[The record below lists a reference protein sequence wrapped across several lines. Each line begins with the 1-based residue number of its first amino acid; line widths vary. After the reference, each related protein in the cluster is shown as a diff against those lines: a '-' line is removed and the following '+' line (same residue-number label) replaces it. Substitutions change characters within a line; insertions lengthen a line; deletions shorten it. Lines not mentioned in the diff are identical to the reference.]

1 MSTSVSPRSR
11 TITLILACLLFV
23 LGLGGLH
30 RFYTGKIISGIIQLI
45 TAGGFFIWQI
55 IDIIRIIMGSYEDAQ
70 SREVSEW

>member
-1 MSTSVSPRSR
+1 MSTYVSPRSR
-11 TITLILACLLFV
+11 TITLILACLLFI

-30 RFYTGKIISGIIQLI
+30 RFYTGRIISGIIQLI
-45 TAGGFFIWQI
+45 TAGGFLIWQI

>member
-1 MSTSVSPRSR
+1 MNLSSSPRSR

>member
-1 MSTSVSPRSR
+1 M
-11 TITLILACLLFV
+11 TLILACLLFI

-30 RFYTGKIISGIIQLI
+30 RFYTGRIISGIIQLI
-45 TAGGFFIWQI
+45 TAGGFLIWQI